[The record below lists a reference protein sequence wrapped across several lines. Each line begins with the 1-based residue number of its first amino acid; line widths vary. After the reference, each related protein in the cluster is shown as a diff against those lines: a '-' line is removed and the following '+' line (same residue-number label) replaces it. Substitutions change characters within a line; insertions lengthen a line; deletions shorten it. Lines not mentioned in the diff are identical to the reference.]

1 MLSNLVSMIKK
12 YVCQIVILD
21 LNTSFK
27 VKKWQDKLQQIMI
40 MMGQSY
46 NFKKSN
52 KNAFNYH
59 CRYCYWICL

>member
-52 KNAFNYH
+52 NNAFN
-59 CRYCYWICL
+59 

>member
-1 MLSNLVSMIKK
+1 MLSNLASIIKK

-27 VKKWQDKLQQIMI
+27 VKKCQDKLQQLMIMI
-40 MMGQSY
+40 GQSY

-52 KNAFNYH
+52 KNSFN
-59 CRYCYWICL
+59 